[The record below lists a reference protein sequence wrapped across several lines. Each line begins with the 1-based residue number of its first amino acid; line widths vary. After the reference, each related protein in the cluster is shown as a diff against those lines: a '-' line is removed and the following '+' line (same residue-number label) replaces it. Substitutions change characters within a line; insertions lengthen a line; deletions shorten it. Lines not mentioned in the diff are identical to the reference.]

1 MRETGRAALSG
12 LRVIDFSWVLAGP
25 MTTKMLAGMGAEVIK
40 IESSTRR
47 EHTQRQ
53 PWWAVVNAGKKSC
66 TINLSRPQGPELLRH
81 LIAQS
86 DMVVENFSNGVLAK
100 FGLDYP
106 TLAAIRP
113 DLIFV
118 SASGTGREGPQ
129 RDALAYGSLLQ
140 AYSGR
145 ASVIGTP
152 NERVEAMGILPAW
165 TDPITALWEC
175 CAVLAAIRH
184 RRMTGEGA
192 FIDLSMLEST
202 VALLPELLFREA
214 LGSDTPAASGARE
227 WSAAPSGCFRCA
239 GDDAWLA
246 VSVSDDVQWRA
257 LCDAMR
263 KPELATDSRFADA
276 LARAA
281 HRSQADDLLA
291 AWLADQ
297 PAGRALDALQSRG
310 VPAARSRHIGEV
322 MEDPYFAERGLFPEL
337 ADGSRNIALPWRD
350 SEGFRGDFVPPPRLG
365 EHNDYVFRE
374 LLGLDANEI
383 ETLTEAGVL
392 R

>member
-1 MRETGRAALSG
+1 MKTQGGALAG

-66 TINLSRPQGPELLRH
+66 TINLSRPQGPELICR

-106 TLAAIRP
+106 ALAAIRP

-145 ASVIGTP
+145 ASVVGTP

-175 CAVLAAIRH
+175 CAVLAAVRH
-184 RRMTGEGA
+184 RRATGEGA

-214 LGSDTPAASGARE
+214 LGSDTPVASGARE
-227 WSAAPSGCFRCA
+227 WSAAPSGCFRCE

-246 VSVSDDVQWRA
+246 VSVCDDAQWSA
-257 LCDAMR
+257 LCDAMG
-263 KPELATDSRFADA
+263 KPELGVDPRFADA
-276 LARAA
+276 SGRFA
-281 HRSQADDLLA
+281 HRAMVDEVLS
-291 AWLADQ
+291 AWLAHQ
-297 PAGRALDALQSRG
+297 PADAAFSALQSRG
-310 VPAARSRHIGEV
+310 VPAARSRHIGAV
-322 MEDPYFAERGLFPEL
+322 MEDPYFAKRGLFPEL
-337 ADGSRNIALPWRD
+337 ADGSRSIALPWRD
-350 SEGFRGDFVPPPRLG
+350 SENFRGDFTPPPRLG

-374 LLGLDANEI
+374 LLGLNACEI

>member
-1 MRETGRAALSG
+1 
-12 LRVIDFSWVLAGP
+12 
-25 MTTKMLAGMGAEVIK
+25 MGAEIIK

-66 TINLSRPQGPELLRH
+66 TINLSRPQGPELIRR

-100 FGLDYP
+100 FGLDYA
-106 TLAAIRP
+106 TLAKIRA

-129 RDALAYGSLLQ
+129 RDSLAYGSLLQ

-145 ASVIGTP
+145 ASVVGTL

-165 TDPITALWEC
+165 TDPITALWES

-184 RRMTGEGA
+184 RRVSGEGA
-192 FIDLSMLEST
+192 YIDLSMLEST

-214 LGSDTPAASGARE
+214 LGSETPTATGARE
-227 WSAAPSGCFRCA
+227 PDAAPSGCFRCA

-246 VSVSDDVQWRA
+246 VSVSDDRQWRA

-263 KPELATDSRFADA
+263 KPELAADSRFADA
-276 LARAA
+276 VSRVTHRAA
-281 HRSQADDLLA
+281 ADDLLA
-291 AWLADQ
+291 AWLRVQ
-297 PAGRALDALQSRG
+297 PPARALDALQSRG
-310 VPAARSRHIGEV
+310 VPAARSRHIGAV
-322 MEDPYFAERGLFPEL
+322 IEDPYFADGGLFPVL
-337 ADGSRNIALPWRD
+337 ADGSRSIALPWRD
-350 SEGFRGDFVPPPRLG
+350 SEGFRGDFAPPPRLG
-365 EHNDYVFRE
+365 EHNDYVFGE
-374 LLGLDANEI
+374 LLGLDAHEI